1 MIGYHSNL
9 LGTTDLG
16 ESLKNILREITIGL
30 YGGLIPLGFSNI
42 NSNQSWPGSAFE
54 ALNNFDN
61 VRQPS
66 SPPRKLMSRFYYVV
80 LLLSVVL
87 EVRLMFIFPISF
99 LGSSYYKVNS
109 LAKRVLD
116 DIFRDSLAVDNPRKT
131 FFIRDNVLQSN
142 FHTTNILQLNLV
154 TFIAIL

>member
-1 MIGYHSNL
+1 
-9 LGTTDLG
+9 
-16 ESLKNILREITIGL
+16 
-30 YGGLIPLGFSNI
+30 
-42 NSNQSWPGSAFE
+42 
-54 ALNNFDN
+54 
-61 VRQPS
+61 
-66 SPPRKLMSRFYYVV
+66 MSRFYYVV

-116 DIFRDSLAVDNPRKT
+116 DIFGDSLAVDNQRKT
-131 FFIRDNVLQSN
+131 FFIRGNVLQSN

-154 TFIAIL
+154 TFIAILYVIDYRQRKPQFVDIAKETGG